1 MRRVALVLL
10 LAGCAHA
17 ATPPN
22 TMTGILI
29 SEDALAADSIAH
41 AMVQHAVDADAR
53 HQTPDSLYLADA
65 EIIANGVPRADA
77 PRLAGVGDDGAI
89 QLGSSRFSV
98 SGSYVWGTIQYRW
111 VPPATDKP
119 MVDGWATF
127 VMARLKTGGWRILH
141 VHSSTAGPG
150 T

>member
-1 MRRVALVLL
+1 MKRALVLVL
-10 LAGCAHA
+10 LAGCGRP

-22 TMTGILI
+22 TMTGILVT
-29 SEDALAADSIAH
+29 EDALVADSIAH
-41 AMVQHAVDADAR
+41 AMVQRAVDADAK

-65 EIIANGVPRADA
+65 EIIANGAPRADA

-127 VMARLKTGGWRILH
+127 VMARLKTGEWRILH
-141 VHSSTAGPG
+141 IHSSTAGPG
-150 T
+150 S